1 MNIGWFWVK
10 NKETIMLATLVTS
23 FLIVFSY
30 YIESLVLII
39 DLQFA
44 LEFNNMTE

>member
-1 MNIGWFWVK
+1 
-10 NKETIMLATLVTS
+10 MLATLVTS
-23 FLIVFSY
+23 FLIVFS